1 MSTKTYEDWSTYLG
15 AKPHRFGVV
24 ARLYPQNTL
33 NFITDGLRNIFYND
47 AKTSKFQTINSLF
60 FEWEI
65 ETNQIKRV
73 EFAEKPSGTGDNGE
87 EITMAFKENYLQKYD
102 IFMVDESRQ
111 QLQVVSRPIRR
122 GDNYWELQARLIDND
137 YSSILDADACEPGM
151 TVTWKS
157 VAVPELSEEG
167 RLFKS
172 LIFELL
178 SSVKLVA

>member
-1 MSTKTYEDWSTYLG
+1 
-15 AKPHRFGVV
+15 
-24 ARLYPQNTL
+24 
-33 NFITDGLRNIFYND
+33 
-47 AKTSKFQTINSLF
+47 
-60 FEWEI
+60 
-65 ETNQIKRV
+65 
-73 EFAEKPSGTGDNGE
+73 
-87 EITMAFKENYLQKYD
+87 MAFKENYLQKFD

-167 RLFKS
+167 IKIILRAFLRRS
-172 LIFELL
+172 E
-178 SSVKLVA
+178 KLKKVF